1 MILEL
6 KRIFFDILKIILVI
20 LPVLISVAYI
30 TLVERKIIASIQKR
44 EGPNFVGFF
53 GLLQP
58 IADGLK
64 LLLKETLYP
73 SHSIKLSFIFAP
85 MFIFFINLL
94 GWLIIPINEGV
105 VIADLNIGILYLFAL
120 SSFSVYGL
128 LIAGWCSNS
137 KYPFL
142 GGLRAAAQMIS
153 YDVSLGLILLSLLL
167 HQIYEFNTNSFK
179 SRTIWFI
186 VPHFPDFVYF
196 LYLFWQKQVE
206 YLLIYQKQNRS

>member
-153 YDVSLGLILLSLLL
+153 YDVSLGLILLSIVVTSNSMNLT
-167 HQIYEFNTNSFK
+167 QIVLNQEP
-179 SRTIWFI
+179 IWFI
-186 VPHFPDFVYF
+186 VPHFPGFC
-196 LYLFWQKQVE
+196 LFFYICFGRNK
-206 YLLIYQKQNRS
+206 